1 MFSPQRTAKLL
12 ASAMAVGAGAALWF
26 FAPENRLDLLPLVK
40 RSFPIADSVRGG
52 ASTAHILTVDSVS
65 GSVRFTFTLRPG
77 EPYPWAGIHLRLADS
92 QQVAIDASAWS
103 ALELRASASP
113 HQALRVQLL
122 SDDQPSAGGPRDS
135 IAQIYHALEFQA
147 DSTFQ
152 RFAWSAFS
160 VPSWWRTQNSR
171 PDQQRLELLD
181 RLRALEF
188 QSGYLPSGEPTP
200 ILVEITSLDLVGPD
214 RLARAFAMALI
225 AAGIVGLGIS
235 LRRTRPPVP
244 ESSPTGTSTP
254 HLEPSPIV
262 VLDDTRARQRDQLV
276 EALRR
281 TFSDPDLGLES
292 FAASQ
297 GLSPRLVASLLKE
310 ATGLHFKGALNE
322 LRLTEAARLLRET
335 KGNISEIGFAVGFQ
349 NPSHFGRAF
358 RERFGVSPSE
368 HRNPAKLDETG

>member
-1 MFSPQRTAKLL
+1 MPSFGRTTQLL
-12 ASAMAVGAGAALWF
+12 AAALALGAGTALWF
-26 FAPENRLDLLPLVK
+26 FAPDKRLDLLPLVK
-40 RSFPIADSVRGG
+40 RSFPIADSMVGG
-52 ASTAHILTVDSVS
+52 ASTARIVATDSAS
-65 GSVRFTFTLRPG
+65 GAIRFTFTLRPG

-92 QQVAIDASAWS
+92 NQAPLDASAWS
-103 ALELRASASP
+103 ALEVGASSSP
-113 HQALRVQLL
+113 NQALRLQLL
-122 SDDQPSAGGPRDS
+122 SDDRPSAGGPRDS
-135 IAQIYHALEFQA
+135 LAQIYHALEFQA

-152 RFAWSAFS
+152 KFAWSAFS
-160 VPSWWRTQNSR
+160 VPSWWRTQKNR

-181 RLRALEF
+181 RLRAVEF
-188 QSGYLPSGEPTP
+188 QSGYLPSGQPTP
-200 ILVEITSLDLVGPD
+200 TTVEITSLDLVGPD
-214 RLARAFAMALI
+214 RLYRSLALALV
-225 AAGIVGLGIS
+225 AAGIVLLGIT
-235 LRRTRPPVP
+235 LRGAKPPVP
-244 ESSPTGTSTP
+244 AASLLGTNPP

-292 FAASQ
+292 FAATQ

-358 RERFGVSPSE
+358 RERFGCSPSE
-368 HRNPAKLDETG
+368 HRSPPKLDETG